1 MDRLVLGIDPGS
13 LITGYG
19 LLAGDGFRTPRYVEA
34 GTIKTQSQAP
44 LEIRLVTVYEALTRI
59 LTDHQPNDVA
69 IEDVFHAKNARSAL
83 ALGHARGVALLAA
96 ARAGRPVFAY
106 APARIKQA
114 VTGSGR
120 AGKSQVAQVLA
131 MLLGLAAPPAPD
143 AADALAVALCH
154 LNTAGAAGGGRR

>member
-1 MDRLVLGIDPGS
+1 MERLVLGIDPGS
-13 LITGYG
+13 VITGYG
-19 LLAGDGFRTPRYVEA
+19 LLAGDGVGNPRYVEA
-34 GTIKTQSQAP
+34 GTIKTQSKAP
-44 LEIRLVTVYEALTRI
+44 LENRLLTVYEALTRI
-59 LTDHQPNDVA
+59 LTDHLPDEVA

-96 ARAGRPVFAY
+96 AHAGRPVFAY
-106 APARIKQA
+106 APTRIKQA

-154 LNTAGAAGGGRR
+154 LNTAGAAGGSRR

>member
-13 LITGYG
+13 MITGYG
-19 LLAGDGFRTPRYVEA
+19 LLAGDGVHNPRYVEA
-34 GTIKTQSQAP
+34 GTITTSKGAP
-44 LEIRLVTVYEALTRI
+44 LETRLLTVYDALTRI
-59 LTDHQPNDVA
+59 LIDHQPNEVA
-69 IEDVFHAKNARSAL
+69 VEDVFHAKNARSAL

-131 MLLGLAAPPAPD
+131 MLLGLDAPPEAD

-154 LNTAGAAGGGRR
+154 LNSTGAGGSRR

>member
-1 MDRLVLGIDPGS
+1 M
-13 LITGYG
+13 ITGYG
-19 LLAGDGFRTPRYVEA
+19 LLAGDGVKNPRYVEA
-34 GTIKTQSQAP
+34 GTIKTTPKAP
-44 LEIRLVTVYEALTRI
+44 LEARLLTVYDSLTRV
-59 LTDHQPNDVA
+59 LTAHRPDEVA

-96 ARAGRPVFAY
+96 AHAGRPVFTY

-120 AGKSQVAQVLA
+120 AGKDQVAKVLA
-131 MLLGLAAPPAPD
+131 MLLGLEAPPPPD

-154 LNTAGAAGGGRR
+154 LNTSGAAGAGTAGGPGR

>member
-1 MDRLVLGIDPGS
+1 MERLVLGIDPGS
-13 LITGYG
+13 VVTGYG
-19 LLAGDGFRTPRYVEA
+19 LLAGDGVRNPRYVEA
-34 GTIKTQSQAP
+34 GTITTSKGAP
-44 LEIRLVTVYEALTRI
+44 LENRLLTVYEALTRL
-59 LTDHQPNDVA
+59 LTAHQPDEVA

-96 ARAGRPVFAY
+96 AQAGRPVFAY
-106 APARIKQA
+106 APTRIKQA

-131 MLLGLAAPPAPD
+131 MLLGLASPPAPD

-154 LNTAGAAGGGRR
+154 LNTAGARGVGR